1 MALMAAGIRQ
11 PWWTAPW
18 WWLYGIAVL
27 TGTVWV
33 YVCLLWMGL
42 APVQVWDTVALIG
55 AFYALFILQ
64 QLTQS
69 TPLLHMVLLLPL
81 LAMATAPL
89 QLASVHTSG
98 AFLTVAMLYL
108 GIRQSTGKAFP
119 LYMGLLTLNVG
130 IYLWVPGWAHA
141 YHLLQIYTIPA
152 AVSVLWLLHAHR
164 HELQPTV
171 LHSLRLA
178 ASSILYVSATAVKKE
193 KGITRR
199 CIALSRW
206 LQGGASMYNTGSDLY
221 SPFSWGK
228 PCSWLYKRPISFSNS
243 LQGRTTASS
252 SSEDAAFVRKSSLG
266 GPLAPNLACP
276 NRSPP
281 ILECHSP

>member
-1 MALMAAGIRQ
+1 MGREVVALMAAGIRQ
-11 PWWTAPW
+11 AWWTAPW

-42 APVQVWDTVALIG
+42 ASVQVWDTVAFIG

-108 GIRQSTGKAFP
+108 GIRQSTGRAFP

-141 YHLLQIYTIPA
+141 YHLLRTIRLKA
-152 AVSVLWLLHAHR
+152 RITFTLKVVLMLW
-164 HELQPTV
+164 
-171 LHSLRLA
+171 
-178 ASSILYVSATAVKKE
+178 
-193 KGITRR
+193 
-199 CIALSRW
+199 
-206 LQGGASMYNTGSDLY
+206 
-221 SPFSWGK
+221 
-228 PCSWLYKRPISFSNS
+228 
-243 LQGRTTASS
+243 
-252 SSEDAAFVRKSSLG
+252 
-266 GPLAPNLACP
+266 
-276 NRSPP
+276 
-281 ILECHSP
+281 

>member
-1 MALMAAGIRQ
+1 MVVALWHRGAHRDGVGVRVFAVDGAGTCAGLGYCGAYWRLLRAVYPPAAHTIDTAATHGAATAAAGHGDSA
-11 PWWTAPW
+11 TATRVSPHQW
-18 WWLYGIAVL
+18 
-27 TGTVWV
+27 
-33 YVCLLWMGL
+33 GL
-42 APVQVWDTVALIG
+42 FDRG
-55 AFYALFILQ
+55 YAL
-64 QLTQS
+64 
-69 TPLLHMVLLLPL
+69 PGH
-81 LAMATAPL
+81 
-89 QLASVHTSG
+89 
-98 AFLTVAMLYL
+98 TVAMLYL
-108 GIRQSTGKAFP
+108 GIRQSTGRAFP

-221 SPFSWGK
+221 APFS
-228 PCSWLYKRPISFSNS
+228 
-243 LQGRTTASS
+243 
-252 SSEDAAFVRKSSLG
+252 
-266 GPLAPNLACP
+266 
-276 NRSPP
+276 
-281 ILECHSP
+281 